1 MAKRK
6 IRTPETQQK
15 TVLFGA
21 GPALVIAE
29 ELHKH
34 EPLWASA
41 RRAARMVVAS
51 VALIRASLCFDQH
64 ALWAVVVA
72 HCAGVE
78 RGEAEVS
85 LDAAK
90 AANESVPT
98 LCDRAKCECRD
109 TIGCCQGAWHLSLIH
124 ISEPTRPY

>member
-1 MAKRK
+1 MA
-6 IRTPETQQK
+6 
-15 TVLFGA
+15 
-21 GPALVIAE
+21 
-29 ELHKH
+29 
-34 EPLWASA
+34 
-41 RRAARMVVAS
+41 VAS

-98 LCDRAKCECRD
+98 LCDRAKCEFKVA
-109 TIGCCQGAWHLSLIH
+109 TGCCEGG
-124 ISEPTRPY
+124 

>member
-1 MAKRK
+1 MD
-6 IRTPETQQK
+6 
-15 TVLFGA
+15 
-21 GPALVIAE
+21 
-29 ELHKH
+29 
-34 EPLWASA
+34 
-41 RRAARMVVAS
+41 VAS

-109 TIGCCQGAWHLSLIH
+109 TIGCCQGAWHQHVHCTCLAMCTVGCFAATLAQAVVVLGLVLTFCRH
-124 ISEPTRPY
+124 VLMKL